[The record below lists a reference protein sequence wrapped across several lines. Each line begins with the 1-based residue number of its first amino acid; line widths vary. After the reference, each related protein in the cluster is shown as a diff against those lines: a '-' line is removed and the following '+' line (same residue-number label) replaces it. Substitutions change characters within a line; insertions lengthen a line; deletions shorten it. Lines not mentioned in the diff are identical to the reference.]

1 MTNALVTGSRKY
13 GSPRLW
19 SNTDVI
25 LFVTEELRDDLWC
38 TTLSHDDEARF
49 IMFDQVK
56 FIEAKD
62 GDVIV
67 NYHHLGVDIYCRMSE
82 ADRDL
87 VGELHKW
94 VKVEGSQAFTSTYRN
109 NAVNIIPVVDPER
122 WQIWLEGTE
131 ALEAAKP
138 VDRRDAIDFFNTLGM
153 PRFDS
158 Q

>member
-1 MTNALVTGSRKY
+1 MINALVTGSRKY
-13 GSPRLW
+13 GSPCLW
-19 SNTDVI
+19 SNTDVVLLVSSG
-25 LFVTEELRDDLWC
+25 LFYDLWSSA
-38 TTLSHDDEARF
+38 TETDDKC

-67 NYHHLGVDIYCRMSE
+67 DHHHDVVDIYCRMSE

-87 VGELHKW
+87 VGELHNW
-94 VKVEGSQAFTSTYRN
+94 VKVDGSQAFTSTYRN
-109 NAVNIIPVVDPER
+109 NIVNIIPVVDPER
-122 WQIWLEGTE
+122 WQIWLDGTE
-131 ALEAAKP
+131 ALEVAKP
-138 VDRRDAIDFFNTLGM
+138 VDRQDAIDFFITLGM